1 MSRKHDADRPT
12 IDHSNA
18 RAYELSMALIFNYYN
33 RIWDS
38 DAYKRA
44 AVSCVLADR
53 SLADFAPYVR
63 KAEPLEIRALAVWLT
78 LKSENETL
86 CDRDDARILD
96 TLNGLKAKY
105 GEKPIEW
112 IRILSDEE
120 YEAEQAKGKPDA
132 REAEDVRRKDNWAL
146 HEACGIVEES
156 LDDIFD
162 GKEASPKFGTL
173 LDDKTVV
180 REFGKWL
187 EERKVEFVKATTDKT
202 VQAFYNRPKKVLKA
216 CLDFLESL
224 ERTIAHMKV
233 ATTARKKKPQTP
245 AQLTKKMTVMKNVP
259 ELNLIGKPATYL
271 VGEKSLFVYFPESR
285 KLVYFVAQSG
295 QSLSANGQSL
305 TGYDV
310 EKSLYKTVRNPPK
323 FFANLSITKGELRK
337 AFGKFGGSGS
347 NNVPM
352 RLNNKCIILA

>member
-1 MSRKHDADRPT
+1 MAVSRKAIAGDFPRL
-12 IDHSNA
+12 DHTND
-18 RAYELSMALIFNYYN
+18 RAYELSLALAFNYFN
-33 RIWDS
+33 RLWDADTYKKHAVDLVRS
-38 DAYKRA
+38 DRK
-44 AVSCVLADR
+44 
-53 SLADFAPYVR
+53 LADFVSYVR
-63 KAEPLEIRALAVWLT
+63 KADSLEVRPLAVWLT
-78 LKSENETL
+78 LKSKNERLST
-86 CDRDDARILD
+86 RDEDRILT
-96 TLNGLKAKY
+96 TLEDLKDKY

-112 IRILSDEE
+112 ITLIYDDE
-120 YEAEQAKGKPDA
+120 PDPK
-132 REAEDVRRKDNWAL
+132 ELERRKENWAL
-146 HEACGIVEES
+146 HEACGIVEEA
-156 LDDIFD
+156 LDELFD
-162 GKEASPKFGTL
+162 GKEVAPKFGTL
-173 LDDKTVV
+173 LDDKVVV

-187 EERKVEFVKATTDKT
+187 EERKVEFVEATTDKT
-202 VQAFYNRPKKVLKA
+202 VQALYNRPKKVLKS

-233 ATTARKKKPQTP
+233 STTVRKKKPQTP
-245 AQLTKKMTVMKNVP
+245 TQLTRKMAVMKNVP
-259 ELNLIGKPATYL
+259 ELNLIGKPATYI

-323 FFANLSITKGELRK
+323 FFANLSITKGELKK
-337 AFGKFGGSGS
+337 AFGKFGGAGS